1 MNSATLTNSGER
13 TAADA
18 RKRVLPPPITGQE
31 LILIGVIVALWAI
44 LALATP
50 GFLTPY
56 SIQNMLWRLA
66 PIGIMAIGMTII
78 LVTAGI
84 DISIAAI
91 LMVCAVV
98 IAKLIAEAGWPFLG
112 ALGVSLAIGGVL
124 GSING
129 WLISYGRVPAII
141 ITFGTA
147 NLFQFL
153 GLKIFD
159 SKTVNSLPAS
169 RDILGPGDGGRLL
182 GVPIA
187 FIVMVI
193 LVVLAWYY
201 LRHFPGGR
209 HFFAI
214 GDDENAAALAGVNVR
229 RRVFLAYALTGV
241 LVGLAAAITVGG
253 GTATL
258 DQSVGRGQELV
269 TIAAVV
275 IGGTSVLGG
284 RGSVLGAVLGAL
296 LVQTVA
302 TGVTLLGW
310 PSQLSNLFIG
320 VFIVIAVG
328 ADLIRERRRKA
339 RL

>member
-1 MNSATLTNSGER
+1 MSSATLTDSGKK
-13 TAADA
+13 AAKT
-18 RKRVLPPPITGQE
+18 RERVLPPPITGQE
-31 LILIGVIVALWAI
+31 LILIGVIVLLWAI

-78 LVTAGI
+78 LITAGI

-91 LMVCAVV
+91 LMVCSVV

-112 ALGVSLAIGGVL
+112 AVAVSLLIGVAL

-129 WLISYGRVPAII
+129 LLISYGRVPAII

-159 SKTVNSLPAS
+159 SKTINALPSS
-169 RDILGPGDGGRLL
+169 RDILGPGDGGRFL

-187 FIVMVI
+187 FILMAV
-193 LVVLAWYY
+193 LVAIAWYY

-214 GDDENAAALAGVNVR
+214 GDDEHAAALAGVNVR
-229 RRVFLAYALTGV
+229 RRIFLAYALTGL
-241 LVGLAAAITVGG
+241 LVGLAAAITIAG
-253 GTATL
+253 GTSTL

-320 VFIVIAVG
+320 VFIIIAVG